1 MKDLNAEE
9 KQLLESYERDEWQSV
24 SDHRAEA
31 DRYRKYASATYKKDK
46 RVNIRMSEKDLTA
59 IQKKALEEG
68 IPYQTGADL
77 LGQRRKTETLLCFIN
92 DAKPMDIFPLPWHGG
107 LSSQTH
113 RQGEHNESDR
123 AA

>member
-24 SDHRAEA
+24 SDQRAEA

-68 IPYQTGADL
+68 IPYQTLISSILHKYISGRL
-77 LGQRRKTETLLCFIN
+77 TE
-92 DAKPMDIFPLPWHGG
+92 K
-107 LSSQTH
+107 
-113 RQGEHNESDR
+113 R
-123 AA
+123 A

>member
-68 IPYQTGADL
+68 IPYQTLISSILHKYISGRL
-77 LGQRRKTETLLCFIN
+77 TE
-92 DAKPMDIFPLPWHGG
+92 K
-107 LSSQTH
+107 
-113 RQGEHNESDR
+113 R
-123 AA
+123 A